1 MKQKIPKIT
10 LSAMTISG
18 AIFGPTLSS
27 SKYLTKPAPADFII
41 FLCHKY
47 HVKIIE

>member
-27 SKYLTKPAPADFII
+27 SKYLTKPFII
-41 FLCHKY
+41 FFCHRY

>member
-27 SKYLTKPAPADFII
+27 SKYLTKPISINYFYH
-41 FLCHKY
+41 FLY
-47 HVKIIE
+47 